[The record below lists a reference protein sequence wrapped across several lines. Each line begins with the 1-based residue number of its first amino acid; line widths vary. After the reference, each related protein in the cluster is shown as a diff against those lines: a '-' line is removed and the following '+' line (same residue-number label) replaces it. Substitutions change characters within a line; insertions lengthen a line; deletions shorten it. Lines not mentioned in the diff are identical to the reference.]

1 MAARLAAAR
10 TPARRV
16 ALLEDFLRDRR
27 RPHDEA
33 MASLD
38 RMSAEVTRKMP
49 GGRQAG
55 T

>member
-1 MAARLAAAR
+1 MDGEGA
-10 TPARRV
+10 TP
-16 ALLEDFLRDRR
+16 DR
-27 RPHDEA
+27 DEA

-38 RMSAEVTRKMP
+38 RMSAEVTSRMP